1 MTKSDL
7 LLERAD
13 RSLRS
18 AEILLTEG
26 DAEAAA
32 SRIYYTCFYTAQA
45 LLATRGLKFSRHG
58 QVIAQ
63 YGRYF
68 SKTRLLDPRF
78 QKLLKTTFELR
89 GMADYQVE
97 VPIESEI
104 VSNLIP
110 ECRQFIA
117 AASRYIEE
125 LKTPP
130 DEGEP
135 APSTP

>member
-18 AEILLTEG
+18 AEILLQEG

-45 LLATRGLKFSRHG
+45 LLATRGMKFSRHG

-97 VPIESEI
+97 VPIEPE
-104 VSNLIP
+104 VVGDLIP
-110 ECRQFIA
+110 ECRQFIEA
-117 AASRYIEE
+117 AVDYLEKLSGAG
-125 LKTPP
+125 
-130 DEGEP
+130 EGGG
-135 APSTP
+135 AT